1 MPTPFTHLVAAQHL
15 LKDERIPP
23 EQRALLEGQRGAFLL
38 GSVAAD
44 ARPPG
49 SKREDTHFY
58 AYDKPMNETPWRV
71 MLGRFPALGQ
81 ASSAAR
87 QAFLAGYV
95 AHLSMDE
102 IWTIHMLEQHFVRHN
117 WGAARSFRFVLLHA
131 LLIHMDERD
140 LKLIE
145 PWQHAALA
153 AAAPDGWLPFIDDLT
168 LHEWRDF
175 IVEQIKPG
183 GHSQTLAV
191 FAPRVNKTVE
201 ELRAILD
208 SPQQMRPLWENVPPE
223 ILVEVETRMYDHAR
237 DQMVIYLNSP
247 VEGGEED

>member
-1 MPTPFTHLVAAQHL
+1 
-15 LKDERIPP
+15 
-23 EQRALLEGQRGAFLL
+23 
-38 GSVAAD
+38 
-44 ARPPG
+44 
-49 SKREDTHFY
+49 
-58 AYDKPMNETPWRV
+58 
-71 MLGRFPALGQ
+71 
-81 ASSAAR
+81 
-87 QAFLAGYV
+87 
-95 AHLSMDE
+95 MDE

-237 DQMVIYLNSP
+237 DQMMIYLSSP
-247 VEGGEED
+247 VEDGEEY